1 MELICAQQCLRS
13 LAVLCLLA
21 GAARAQQPLL
31 RGMVSDRTTGDK
43 LLGATVRLA
52 NSPGAGTAT
61 DLDGAFA
68 LPGPTA
74 GRPDTLLVSYV
85 GYQPWRLP
93 LTGAPA
99 GPLAVRLTPGAVQ
112 TLAQVEVTAK
122 RPIAEDFMVRE
133 LNFLQIVTNPAASA
147 DPLLAVRT
155 LPAATNTDELASIS
169 LRGSDP
175 SQTAIYLNNVPIY
188 DAVKFAQLSG
198 LGTFGIFSVDLV
210 KSVLVFPSNPPLE
223 FGNAGAGLISLSTD
237 EQPRAR
243 FLQASLGLANSGV
256 LAGTPVGKRGMLKAY
271 VNGQDGRLLR
281 AVNPASFRQLPRL
294 GLVDGGVHLA
304 TKVGEYGT
312 FKAFAY
318 GIAEQYTYRVP
329 NGPPDNQYRYRNRR
343 GFYTLSY
350 EQAWVRADFALAQG
364 LSLRRADDAASNYRT
379 TRRGHDAYAAA
390 HYRRYWTDAFST
402 RVGLSYDERR
412 LNVNGEFPSSSGSA
426 DPTQPPT
433 YTATFGRGRT
443 LWEGYQYTK
452 LRRGPWTT
460 GLGLRLNALPRPAQP
475 GYRSAQLNLRR
486 DLSARQF
493 LNLSGGQYTA
503 TTTPEALQFPYLRT
517 RTRQLA
523 LDYSYARPGLTVAA
537 AVYAKDEHSVVSAR
551 LVGLEAY
558 AERSF
563 GAHFRADVGVA
574 AVRAARLS
582 FDAQDP
588 NAAALA
594 RAQRRY
600 NLPFSL
606 KTNLRLAGKWGELG
620 AFAQYRAGAPF
631 TPVLGATTDPATGAV
646 QPQYAATPNAAA
658 LPNYFRAD
666 ISASKFVRRPSK
678 AGSLVLF
685 AVLSNVFNTENVS
698 GYTYSADYQQAT
710 PTLFQRR
717 LLYFGLVKT
726 WQQGQ

>member
-1 MELICAQQCLRS
+1 MLSLVLICAQRCLRS
-13 LAVLCLLA
+13 LAVLCLL
-21 GAARAQQPLL
+21 GGVARAQQPLL
-31 RGMVSDRTTGDK
+31 RGTVSDKATGEK
-43 LLGATVRLA
+43 LLGATVQLA
-52 NSPGAGTAT
+52 NSPGVGTAT

-68 LPGPTA
+68 LPIAA

-85 GYQPWRLP
+85 GYRPWRLP

-99 GPLAVRLTPGAVQ
+99 EPLAVRLAPGAVQ

-122 RPIAEDFMVRE
+122 RPIAEDFIVRE
-133 LNFLQIVTNPAASA
+133 LNYLQIVTNPAAAA

-155 LPAATNTDELASIS
+155 LPAATNTDESASIS

-175 SQTAIYLNNVPIY
+175 SQTGIYLNNVPIY

-223 FGNAGAGLISLSTD
+223 FGNAGAGLISLNTD

-243 FLQASLGLANSGV
+243 FLQASLGLANSGLLV
-256 LAGTPVGKRGMLKAY
+256 GTPVGKRGMLKAY
-271 VNGQDGRLLR
+271 ANGQDGRLLR

-294 GLVDGGVHLA
+294 GLVDGGLHLA
-304 TKVGEYGT
+304 TKIGEYGT
-312 FKAFAY
+312 LKAFAY
-318 GIAEQYTYRVP
+318 GVAEQYAYRVQ
-329 NGPPDNQYRYRNRR
+329 NGPVKDLYQYRNRR

-350 EQAWVRADFALAQG
+350 EQAWARADLALAQG
-364 LSLRRADDAASNYRT
+364 QSLRRANDALGAYRT
-379 TRRGHDAYAAA
+379 ARRGHDAYAAV

-412 LNVNGEFPSSSGSA
+412 LNVDGEFAVSPASA
-426 DPTQPPT
+426 GPAQPLT
-433 YTATFGRGRT
+433 YAATFGRGRT
-443 LWEGYQYTK
+443 LWDAYQYTK
-452 LRRGPWTT
+452 LRRGPWTS

-475 GYRSAQLNLRR
+475 SYLSAQLNLRR
-486 DLSARQF
+486 DLDARQF

-503 TTTPEALQFPYLRT
+503 TAAPEALQFPYLRT

-523 LDYSYARPGLTVAA
+523 LDYCYARPGLTVAA
-537 AVYAKDEHSVVSAR
+537 AVYAKAEHSVVSTQ

-558 AERSF
+558 AERAF
-563 GAHFRADVGVA
+563 GPHFRADVGA
-574 AVRAARLS
+574 ATVRAARPT
-582 FDAQDP
+582 FDAQNP
-588 NAAALA
+588 AAATLA
-594 RAQRRY
+594 RTQRRY

-620 AFAQYRAGAPF
+620 AFAQYRAGALF
-631 TPVLGATTDPATGAV
+631 APVLGATTDPATGAL
-646 QPQYAATPNAAA
+646 QPRYADIPNAA

-666 ISASKFVRRPSK
+666 FSASKFVRRPNK

-698 GYTYSADYQQAT
+698 GYTYSADYRQAT

-726 WQQGQ
+726 WQ